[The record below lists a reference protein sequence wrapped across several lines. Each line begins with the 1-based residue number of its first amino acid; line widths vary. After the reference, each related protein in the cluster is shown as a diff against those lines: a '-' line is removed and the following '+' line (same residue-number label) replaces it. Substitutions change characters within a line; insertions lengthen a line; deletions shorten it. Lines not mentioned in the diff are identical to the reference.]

1 MKKRRKYASGSITV
15 LLSLVMSTVLILT
28 TACTELSRTAL
39 IKAQMVADCQNAM
52 ASILAEYNRPLLER
66 YDIFG
71 MDGAYG
77 GTSFNSKKMEDR
89 MKEYMAG
96 LRGESGIALGYGE
109 EKLTTDNYGF
119 LTDKCGSEV
128 RAQAITFM
136 KKAYGLDI
144 LGAVADIPGIT
155 GEYEENEEEVR
166 EIASNDLGEDD
177 GGILSSIKSMRN
189 MGVLQA
195 IMGFSPEVSTAK
207 TRRGMLLSNRRSDL
221 FKNSGVLSGSFT
233 DKMLFQEYIMKK
245 FTNYVNTPKNEANNP
260 HTLKYEVEY
269 IICGHEEDKENLAET
284 AKKLVHI
291 REVANFLYI
300 QTDEAKKGEA
310 ELVATAICMLLLMPE
325 LIEVVKEI
333 ILAGWAYAE
342 SICDVR
348 TLLRGGKVPLIKTA
362 ASWKTGLFDIVNP
375 TGSGVLRTNE
385 GLDYGMYLRVLLFME
400 NEADKT
406 GRALDIMELNVK
418 ATEGYAN
425 FGMDN
430 CIFGFGMTGVFT
442 INHIFGGLGR
452 SKLDYR
458 GAISYEMLEKR

>member
-15 LLSLVMSTVLILT
+15 LLSLVMSTILILT

-39 IKAQMVADCQNAM
+39 IKAQMVADCENAM
-52 ASILAEYNRPLLER
+52 ASILAEYNRPLLSR

-71 MDGAYG
+71 LDGAYG

-109 EKLTTDNYGF
+109 EKLSTDNYGF

-128 RAQAITFM
+128 RAQAVTFM

-144 LGAVADIPGIT
+144 LGSLVDIPGIA
-155 GEYEENEEEVR
+155 GDFEDNEDEVN
-166 EIASNDLGEDD
+166 EVASKDLGDDD
-177 GGILSSIKSMRN
+177 GGILSSIKSMRS
-189 MGVLQA
+189 MSVLQA
-195 IMGFSPEVSTAK
+195 IMGFSPQVSTAK
-207 TRRGMLLSNRRSDL
+207 TQRGKLLSNRRSDL
-221 FKNSGVLSGSFT
+221 FKDSGVISGSFT
-233 DKMLFQEYIMKK
+233 DKMLFQEYILKK
-245 FTNYVNTPKNEANNP
+245 FTNYVNAPTGDEDNP
-260 HTLKYEVEY
+260 HVLKYEVEY
-269 IICGHEEDKENLAET
+269 ILCGHEDDKSNLAEV
-284 AKKLVHI
+284 AKKLVRI

-300 QTDEAKKGEA
+300 QTDEAKKGQA
-310 ELVATAICMLLLMPE
+310 ELAATAICMLLLMPE
-325 LIEVVKEI
+325 LIEAVKEI

-348 TLLRGGKVPLIKTA
+348 TLLRGGKVPLLKTA
-362 ASWKTGLFDIVNP
+362 TSWKTSLFDIVNP

-385 GLDYGMYLRVLLFME
+385 GLDYGTYLRVLLFME

-406 GRALDIMELNVK
+406 GRAMDIMELNVK
-418 ATEGYAN
+418 ATQGYGN

-430 CIFGFGMTGVFT
+430 CLFGFGMTGAFT
-442 INHIFGGLGR
+442 INHIFGGLGKT
-452 SKLDYR
+452 KLDYR